1 MGLQR
6 PDHGSTP
13 YEPHPLA
20 MKRVYLEAR
29 GAVLGVQGLFHRV
42 VPVGRIWAGQRLDT
56 RVMAVFSAP
65 VTP

>member
-1 MGLQR
+1 
-6 PDHGSTP
+6 
-13 YEPHPLA
+13 

-65 VTP
+65 VTPCWYFV